1 MTSLPASTAARRLVL
16 GLILV
21 AVAGLAIAGYL
32 LATRLLGGPPVCVV
46 GSGCDEVQS
55 SEYATVLGI
64 PVAAYGV
71 AFSSAVA
78 VAGIAWLRAG
88 DRRALFAA
96 WGLGIVG
103 TLGAAYLTY
112 LELFVIEAICSWCVA
127 YAVSV
132 VAGLVLAGLALR
144 ATAGD

>member
-1 MTSLPASTAARRLVL
+1 MASAPASTAARHLVL
-16 GLILV
+16 GLVLV
-21 AVAGLAIAGYL
+21 AAAGLAIAGYL
-32 LATRLLGGPPVCVV
+32 LATRLLGGPPVCLI
-46 GSGCDEVQS
+46 GGGCDTVQS

-88 DRRALFAA
+88 DRRALFVA
-96 WGLGIVG
+96 WALGIVG
-103 TLGAAYLTY
+103 TLGVAYLTY
-112 LELFVIEAICSWCVA
+112 LELFVIEAICSWCIA

-132 VAGLVLAGLALR
+132 VAGLVLTGLALR
-144 ATAGD
+144 ATSGG